1 MIDSEAEFYHSD
13 KRVQSFSDDDID
25 GARSSNGSPR
35 ESWILPERENKNS
48 RFRRQLRYFI
58 IWQNIYYIPSIIK
71 ICIINSIRI
80 TAVDS
85 NTVLPSLQRNEPR
98 IPSAKS

>member
-1 MIDSEAEFYHSD
+1 MIDSEAEFYLSD

-48 RFRRQLRYFI
+48 RFRDQLR
-58 IWQNIYYIPSIIK
+58 
-71 ICIINSIRI
+71 
-80 TAVDS
+80 
-85 NTVLPSLQRNEPR
+85 
-98 IPSAKS
+98 